1 LKALCLSIVIILR
14 SFMHYLVF
22 FTYHKANIPC
32 ISTIMFTCTVIGKVC
47 DQSYQRTCIILL
59 SKVVIFPNRKQQLFK
74 GGSLRP
80 FKVADLQ
87 KAFVLQKQPFYLEK
101 KLYWPILEFGTQK
114 EAFWLVSSA
123 ILMVLHL
130 ERNWHAFLVFAVIF

>member
-1 LKALCLSIVIILR
+1 
-14 SFMHYLVF
+14 
-22 FTYHKANIPC
+22 
-32 ISTIMFTCTVIGKVC
+32 MFTCTVIGKVC

-87 KAFVLQKQPFYLEK
+87 KAFVLQKQPFLLSKKTFLLTNLRIWDTEGGLLACVICNFDGTSFREK
-101 KLYWPILEFGTQK
+101 LTCFFSICCY
-114 EAFWLVSSA
+114 
-123 ILMVLHL
+123 
-130 ERNWHAFLVFAVIF
+130 FLK